1 MVPSIA
7 NAKVNITLP
16 AIRKDFWE
24 CLISRHPTE
33 EDHAPST
40 RNAYRWR
47 IIPGLHLVVGQYVN
61 LHGVGVYMR
70 GEKGVNPDEVEQRL
84 RPYAAKLQKT
94 LGVHAFFSGHG
105 GAAPTKYFFLKFKG
119 FNTSKTNNW
128 SKMADWL
135 NKQADFYETTLRQV
149 MGGRRT

>member
-1 MVPSIA
+1 MARSIA

-24 CLISRHPTE
+24 WLVSRHPAE
-33 EDHAPST
+33 EDHARST

-47 IIPGLHLVVGQYVN
+47 IIPGLHLVVGQYLN
-61 LHGVGVYMR
+61 LHGVGVYVR

-105 GAAPTKYFFLKFKG
+105 GAAPTKYFFLKFKD

-128 SKMADWL
+128 NKMADWL
-135 NKQADFYETTLRQV
+135 NGQADFYETTLCQV